1 MFECLKK
8 EKVCYMIKI
17 MNNTMF
23 IQMIQMG
30 AAHLSHQKET
40 INQLNVFPVPD
51 GDTGTTMNLSM
62 QSGRK
67 ALEAEQDSETKEVI
81 HAFGKGWLMGARGN
95 SGVILAQFL
104 NDGAKDLTKIN
115 DITVK
120 DFANALKNGVDSAY
134 AAVSNPVEGTILTV
148 AKDAAMQATHTAETT
163 EHF

>member
-51 GDTGTTMNLSM
+51 GDTGTNMNLSM

-67 ALEAEQDSETKEVI
+67 ALEAVQDSETKELI
-81 HAFGKGWLMGARGN
+81 HAFVKGLLMGGRVKD
-95 SGVILAQFL
+95 GVILCKLFNGL
-104 NDGAKDLTKIN
+104 YNNLIKIN

-120 DFANALKNGVDSAY
+120 DFANELKNGVDCAY
-134 AAVSNPVEGTILTV
+134 AAVSNLVEGTILTV

-163 EHF
+163 